1 MKNGRGTTEVRV
13 GACVQE
19 RQGYDSVVVWMRVRV
34 SVSVSARGGFL
45 SLTGNER
52 KGLSCSVPSA
62 ILFQNFAFSLFF
74 SFFFSFRGW
83 GNELGTMGRGLS
95 CFLAMKDTT

>member
-1 MKNGRGTTEVRV
+1 MVVLYVDACEGEGDGECECEGRL
-13 GACVQE
+13 
-19 RQGYDSVVVWMRVRV
+19 
-34 SVSVSARGGFL
+34 FIL

-52 KGLSCSVPSA
+52 KGLSCSGPSA

-83 GNELGTMGRGLS
+83 GNELGTIGRGLS
-95 CFLAMKDTT
+95 CFLAMKDTTYKVREKVSEDALD